1 MLKAGGDGL
10 ELHSAG
16 YRHRIGSIGGGAVA
30 ELAAA
35 VVSPAVRTAIGR
47 EGACVTTAHGKLGE
61 REVGRDRL
69 RRQLLRRC
77 GRESTPAVR
86 LSRGGERA
94 GEGLARTN
102 ALEGE
107 SAAHH
112 RRRETVR
119 RRAVAKLAAAV
130 GA

>member
-47 EGACVTTAHGKLGE
+47 EGACVATTHGKLGE
-61 REVGRDRL
+61 GEGGRDRL

-77 GRESTPAVR
+77 GRESSPAIR
-86 LSRGGERA
+86 LAVGGEGA
-94 GEGLARTN
+94 GERLARAD

-107 SAAHH
+107 S
-112 RRRETVR
+112 
-119 RRAVAKLAAAV
+119 
-130 GA
+130 